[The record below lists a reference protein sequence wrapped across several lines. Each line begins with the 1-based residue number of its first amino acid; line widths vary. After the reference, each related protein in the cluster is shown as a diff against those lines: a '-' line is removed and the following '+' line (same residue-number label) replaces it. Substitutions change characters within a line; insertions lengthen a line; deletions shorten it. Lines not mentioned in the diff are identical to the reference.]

1 MNHFPAFLKG
11 SLFASVCF
19 LLTYTCTF
27 KNGNTNFLTANTV
40 MAWFASL
47 SSIWKFV
54 CKVII
59 FILTGQQTV
68 EPEWKKAAEEKRARL
83 RSKSLQYSHLNFK

>member
-1 MNHFPAFLKG
+1 
-11 SLFASVCF
+11 
-19 LLTYTCTF
+19 
-27 KNGNTNFLTANTV
+27 

-59 FILTGQQTV
+59 LILTGQQTV